1 MASIG
6 TGVNPLRSL
15 VFVRN
20 FGNQV
25 IEKTDIKVRK
35 RSGSLKLTGIDTQ
48 LTPQRI
54 RFASSKFLINVQK
67 NRSSQ
72 DRLIDI
78 FI

>member
-25 IEKTDIKVRK
+25 IKKTDIKVRK
-35 RSGSLKLTGIDTQ
+35 RSGSLELTGINTK

-54 RFASSKFLINVQK
+54 RFVSSKSLIKVQK
-67 NRSSQ
+67 NRSFQ

-78 FI
+78 FV